1 MTSVLIVINQKSMQK
16 FQQSHLTFL
25 SEHNKNDFVNWKKRQ
40 ENQIKSQFVNIESE
54 EEANAL
60 RAEEL

>member
-1 MTSVLIVINQKSMQK
+1 
-16 FQQSHLTFL
+16 LTFL
-25 SEHNKNDFVNWKKRQ
+25 SEHNKNDFVSWKKRQ